1 MIPDKYSRFRPDVN
15 FIKRYMQ
22 STNAASGSEVDANA
36 NVENKNIATMA
47 PEIHKKANIYAN
59 RLMMHDK
66 LKELYDEATADEY
79 IRQLEAHEIY
89 RNDEAGMPVGTP
101 YCVSVSMYPF
111 LLDGLKRLGGT
122 SEPPRNLDSFCGS
135 FVNLVFAVAAQ
146 FAGAVST
153 PEFISYLCYF
163 VGKEYGYDFIE
174 HPDKVIDLGNRHMTI
189 REMIRAKFQ
198 QIIYSINQPA
208 AARGCQCVR
217 ADVTQL
223 WTPNG
228 FKYLHE
234 LKEGDLCYV
243 WRNGQY
249 AVEPIEHLNVY
260 DYDGELVQIFGRNY
274 QQTVTPNHRVIYR
287 ASNNKGWHIKEAQE
301 LENRKSALHLP
312 INGKIQKEDYPIS
325 DALLT
330 LVTYTLTDAHIK
342 GRDNTPTKRLSFT
355 MSPNRRGRKEVI
367 SALCE
372 LGISYREDDH
382 PGKYGIIRYIN
393 IASQDAKVILEQINY
408 NRGAIPD
415 FFLQLSERQ
424 AKLVIKH
431 WAYSDGQTLY
441 GRFDRVKLQCDNMEI
456 ADKLQQVV
464 MLAGLGSRIK
474 TAKCHKID
482 GGGDTSTIYVD
493 TSSRSARTAVTRRV
507 PYKGK
512 VWCPSTKTGI
522 VIFREDNYIPYVTGN
537 SVFWNVA
544 YFDKPYFDGLFDGF
558 IFPDGTE
565 LKELWPQ
572 VNWLQRE
579 FMTWFN
585 KERTKKILTFPVES
599 FSLLN
604 DGEDF
609 VDKDSAAWVAEMYSE
624 GHSFFTYTSDSVD
637 SLSSCC
643 YSGDTHVRV
652 LDEKGKSC
660 VTTFQ
665 KIADYPQY
673 YVHKNGTI
681 YVYSCGEYKPAK
693 FVELPHQKVY
703 EVKTKGRYMRVTADH
718 RNWIVQS
725 REPVL
730 TKDLH
735 IGDQLYAYNPHI
747 NNFEL
752 ATIYDIREYK
762 YNGNVFCFQ
771 MMDKHDDM
779 FTLAN
784 GIHNYNCRLRNN
796 LQENT
801 FSYTL
806 GAGGVA
812 TGSKCVITMNMNRLV
827 QNATRNGVDLS
838 EAVAEQTRKIHK
850 YLRAF
855 NEILKDMF
863 NARMLQVYDAG
874 FISLDKQYLTVG
886 VNGLNEGAE
895 FLGIKISDNEAYR
908 NYINT
913 VLKPIYDI
921 DKQDR
926 EPGLMWNFE
935 LIPAENLGVKNAKW
949 DKQDGYFS
957 PRDCYNSYFYLVE
970 DDTMS
975 PQEKFRLHGKEYTQY
990 CDGGSALHC
999 NLDEHL
1005 SYEQYKFL
1013 MKYAVKTGCPYFTF
1027 NIPNTVCND
1036 CGHIS
1041 KHMTKK
1047 CEKCGSENIDYATR
1061 IIGYLKL
1068 ISKWSAERQK
1078 ESQKRYYASPDK
1090 VEVMNG
1096 T

>member
-122 SEPPRNLDSFCGS
+122 SEPPKNLDSFCGN
-135 FVNLVFAVAAQ
+135 FINLVFAVSAQ

-153 PEFISYLCYF
+153 PEFLSYLTYF
-163 VGKEYGYDFIE
+163 ICKEYGADFVE
-174 HPDKVIDLGNRHMTI
+174 RVDDVVDLGNRHHTI
-189 REMIRAKFQ
+189 RDVIHSKFQ
-198 QIIYSINQPA
+198 QIVYSLNQPA
-208 AARGCQCVR
+208 AARGFQ
-217 ADVTQL
+217 
-223 WTPNG
+223 
-228 FKYLHE
+228 
-234 LKEGDLCYV
+234 
-243 WRNGQY
+243 
-249 AVEPIEHLNVY
+249 
-260 DYDGELVQIFGRNY
+260 
-274 QQTVTPNHRVIYR
+274 
-287 ASNNKGWHIKEAQE
+287 
-301 LENRKSALHLP
+301 
-312 INGKIQKEDYPIS
+312 
-325 DALLT
+325 
-330 LVTYTLTDAHIK
+330 
-342 GRDNTPTKRLSFT
+342 
-355 MSPNRRGRKEVI
+355 
-367 SALCE
+367 
-372 LGISYREDDH
+372 
-382 PGKYGIIRYIN
+382 
-393 IASQDAKVILEQINY
+393 
-408 NRGAIPD
+408 
-415 FFLQLSERQ
+415 
-424 AKLVIKH
+424 
-431 WAYSDGQTLY
+431 
-441 GRFDRVKLQCDNMEI
+441 
-456 ADKLQQVV
+456 
-464 MLAGLGSRIK
+464 
-474 TAKCHKID
+474 
-482 GGGDTSTIYVD
+482 ST
-493 TSSRSARTAVTRRV
+493 
-507 PYKGK
+507 
-512 VWCPSTKTGI
+512 
-522 VIFREDNYIPYVTGN
+522 
-537 SVFWNVA
+537 FWNAA
-544 YFDKPYFDGLFDGF
+544 YFDEPYFKGLFEGF

-609 VDKDSAAWVAEMYSE
+609 VDKDSAAWVAKMYSE

-665 KIADYPQY
+665 KISDYPQY
-673 YVHKNGTI
+673 YMHKDGTV

-693 FVELPHQKVY
+693 FVEMPHQKVY

-926 EPGLMWNFE
+926 EQGLMWNFE

-1090 VEVMNG
+1090 VEV
-1096 T
+1096 TKT

>member
-111 LLDGLKRLGGT
+111 LIDGLRRLGGT

-135 FVNLVFAVAAQ
+135 FINLVFAVAAQ

-153 PEFISYLCYF
+153 PEFLSYLTYF
-163 VGKEYGYDFIE
+163 LCKEYGDDFVE
-174 HPDKVIDLGNRHMTI
+174 RVNDVIDLSNRHQTI
-189 REMIRAKFQ
+189 RNVIHAKFQ
-198 QIIYSINQPA
+198 QIVYSLNQPA
-208 AARGCQCVR
+208 AARG
-217 ADVTQL
+217 
-223 WTPNG
+223 
-228 FKYLHE
+228 
-234 LKEGDLCYV
+234 
-243 WRNGQY
+243 
-249 AVEPIEHLNVY
+249 
-260 DYDGELVQIFGRNY
+260 
-274 QQTVTPNHRVIYR
+274 
-287 ASNNKGWHIKEAQE
+287 
-301 LENRKSALHLP
+301 
-312 INGKIQKEDYPIS
+312 
-325 DALLT
+325 
-330 LVTYTLTDAHIK
+330 
-342 GRDNTPTKRLSFT
+342 
-355 MSPNRRGRKEVI
+355 
-367 SALCE
+367 
-372 LGISYREDDH
+372 
-382 PGKYGIIRYIN
+382 
-393 IASQDAKVILEQINY
+393 SQ
-408 NRGAIPD
+408 
-415 FFLQLSERQ
+415 
-424 AKLVIKH
+424 
-431 WAYSDGQTLY
+431 
-441 GRFDRVKLQCDNMEI
+441 
-456 ADKLQQVV
+456 
-464 MLAGLGSRIK
+464 
-474 TAKCHKID
+474 
-482 GGGDTSTIYVD
+482 
-493 TSSRSARTAVTRRV
+493 
-507 PYKGK
+507 
-512 VWCPSTKTGI
+512 
-522 VIFREDNYIPYVTGN
+522 
-537 SVFWNVA
+537 SVFWNIA
-544 YFDKPYFDGLFDGF
+544 YFDKPYFDGLFEGF

-604 DGEDF
+604 DGVDF
-609 VDKDSAAWVAEMYSE
+609 VDKDSAAWVAKMYSE

-665 KIADYPQY
+665 KISDYPQY
-673 YVHKNGTI
+673 YVHKNNI
-681 YVYSCGEYKPAK
+681 VYVYSCGEYKPAK

-762 YNGNVFCFQ
+762 YQGSVFCFQ
-771 MMDKHDDM
+771 MVDKNDDM

-895 FLGIKISDNEAYR
+895 FLGIKISDNEEYR

-1047 CEKCGSENIDYATR
+1047 CEKCGGENIDYATR

-1078 ESQKRYYASPDK
+1078 ESQRRYYASPDK
-1090 VEVMNG
+1090 VEDANNG
-1096 T
+1096 

>member
-22 STNAASGSEVDANA
+22 SVNAASGSEVDANA

-66 LKELYDEATADEY
+66 LTELYDEATADEY
-79 IRQLEAHEIY
+79 IRQLEAHEVY
-89 RNDEAGMPVGTP
+89 RNDEAGTPVGTP
-101 YCVSVSMYPF
+101 YCVSISMYPF

-122 SEPPRNLDSFCGS
+122 SEAPKNLDSFCGG

-153 PEFISYLCYF
+153 PEFLSYLTYF
-163 VGKEYGYDFIE
+163 FCKEYGFDFINRI
-174 HPDKVIDLGNRHMTI
+174 DNVVDLGNKRHTI
-189 REMIRAKFQ
+189 RDIVHAKFQ
-198 QIIYSINQPA
+198 QIVYSLNQPA
-208 AARGCQCVR
+208 AARG
-217 ADVTQL
+217 
-223 WTPNG
+223 
-228 FKYLHE
+228 
-234 LKEGDLCYV
+234 
-243 WRNGQY
+243 
-249 AVEPIEHLNVY
+249 
-260 DYDGELVQIFGRNY
+260 
-274 QQTVTPNHRVIYR
+274 
-287 ASNNKGWHIKEAQE
+287 
-301 LENRKSALHLP
+301 
-312 INGKIQKEDYPIS
+312 
-325 DALLT
+325 
-330 LVTYTLTDAHIK
+330 
-342 GRDNTPTKRLSFT
+342 
-355 MSPNRRGRKEVI
+355 
-367 SALCE
+367 
-372 LGISYREDDH
+372 
-382 PGKYGIIRYIN
+382 
-393 IASQDAKVILEQINY
+393 SQ
-408 NRGAIPD
+408 
-415 FFLQLSERQ
+415 
-424 AKLVIKH
+424 
-431 WAYSDGQTLY
+431 
-441 GRFDRVKLQCDNMEI
+441 
-456 ADKLQQVV
+456 
-464 MLAGLGSRIK
+464 
-474 TAKCHKID
+474 
-482 GGGDTSTIYVD
+482 
-493 TSSRSARTAVTRRV
+493 
-507 PYKGK
+507 
-512 VWCPSTKTGI
+512 
-522 VIFREDNYIPYVTGN
+522 

-544 YFDKPYFDGLFDGF
+544 YFDEPYFDGLFDEF
-558 IFPDGTE
+558 IFPDGTV
-565 LKELWPQ
+565 LKDLWEQ
-572 VNWLQRE
+572 VNWMQHE
-579 FMTWFN
+579 FMVWFN
-585 KERTKKILTFPVES
+585 QERTKKILTFPVES

-609 VDKDSAAWVAEMYSE
+609 VDKESASWAAKMYSE
-624 GHSFFTYTSDSVD
+624 GHSFFTYTSNSVD
-637 SLSSCC
+637 SLSSC
-643 YSGDTHVRV
+643 
-652 LDEKGKSC
+652 
-660 VTTFQ
+660 
-665 KIADYPQY
+665 
-673 YVHKNGTI
+673 
-681 YVYSCGEYKPAK
+681 
-693 FVELPHQKVY
+693 
-703 EVKTKGRYMRVTADH
+703 
-718 RNWIVQS
+718 
-725 REPVL
+725 
-730 TKDLH
+730 
-735 IGDQLYAYNPHI
+735 
-747 NNFEL
+747 
-752 ATIYDIREYK
+752 
-762 YNGNVFCFQ
+762 
-771 MMDKHDDM
+771 
-779 FTLAN
+779 
-784 GIHNYNCRLRNN
+784 CRLRNN

-895 FLGIKISDNEAYR
+895 FLGIKVSDNDTYR

-926 EPGLMWNFE
+926 EQGLMWNFE

-957 PRDCYNSYFYLVE
+957 PRDCYNSYLYLVE

-1005 SYEQYKFL
+1005 SYDQYMFL

-1078 ESQKRYYASPDK
+1078 ESKRRYYASPDK
-1090 VEVMNG
+1090 VETNA
-1096 T
+1096 

>member
-22 STNAASGSEVDANA
+22 SVNAASGSEVDANA

-66 LKELYDEATADEY
+66 LTELYGEETADEY
-79 IRQLEAHEIY
+79 IRQLEAHEVY
-89 RNDEAGMPVGTP
+89 RNDEAGTPVGTP
-101 YCVSVSMYPF
+101 YCVSISMYPF

-122 SEPPRNLDSFCGS
+122 SEAPKNLDSFCGG

-153 PEFISYLCYF
+153 PEFLSYLTYF
-163 VGKEYGYDFIE
+163 FCKEYGFDFLNRI
-174 HPDKVIDLGNRHMTI
+174 DNVVDLGNKRHTI
-189 REMIRAKFQ
+189 RDIVHAKFQ
-198 QIIYSINQPA
+198 QIVYSLNQPA
-208 AARGCQCVR
+208 AARG
-217 ADVTQL
+217 
-223 WTPNG
+223 
-228 FKYLHE
+228 
-234 LKEGDLCYV
+234 
-243 WRNGQY
+243 
-249 AVEPIEHLNVY
+249 
-260 DYDGELVQIFGRNY
+260 
-274 QQTVTPNHRVIYR
+274 
-287 ASNNKGWHIKEAQE
+287 
-301 LENRKSALHLP
+301 
-312 INGKIQKEDYPIS
+312 
-325 DALLT
+325 
-330 LVTYTLTDAHIK
+330 
-342 GRDNTPTKRLSFT
+342 
-355 MSPNRRGRKEVI
+355 
-367 SALCE
+367 
-372 LGISYREDDH
+372 
-382 PGKYGIIRYIN
+382 
-393 IASQDAKVILEQINY
+393 SQ
-408 NRGAIPD
+408 
-415 FFLQLSERQ
+415 
-424 AKLVIKH
+424 
-431 WAYSDGQTLY
+431 
-441 GRFDRVKLQCDNMEI
+441 
-456 ADKLQQVV
+456 
-464 MLAGLGSRIK
+464 
-474 TAKCHKID
+474 
-482 GGGDTSTIYVD
+482 
-493 TSSRSARTAVTRRV
+493 
-507 PYKGK
+507 
-512 VWCPSTKTGI
+512 
-522 VIFREDNYIPYVTGN
+522 

-544 YFDKPYFDGLFDGF
+544 YFDKPYFDGLFDEF
-558 IFPDGTE
+558 IFPDGTV
-565 LKELWPQ
+565 LKDLWEQ
-572 VNWLQRE
+572 VNWMQHE
-579 FMTWFN
+579 FMVWFN
-585 KERTKKILTFPVES
+585 QERTKKILTFPVES

-604 DGEDF
+604 DGEGF
-609 VDKDSAAWVAEMYSE
+609 VDKESASWVAKMYSE
-624 GHSFFTYTSDSVD
+624 GHSFFTYTSNSVD
-637 SLSSCC
+637 SLSSC
-643 YSGDTHVRV
+643 
-652 LDEKGKSC
+652 
-660 VTTFQ
+660 
-665 KIADYPQY
+665 
-673 YVHKNGTI
+673 
-681 YVYSCGEYKPAK
+681 
-693 FVELPHQKVY
+693 
-703 EVKTKGRYMRVTADH
+703 
-718 RNWIVQS
+718 
-725 REPVL
+725 
-730 TKDLH
+730 
-735 IGDQLYAYNPHI
+735 
-747 NNFEL
+747 
-752 ATIYDIREYK
+752 
-762 YNGNVFCFQ
+762 
-771 MMDKHDDM
+771 
-779 FTLAN
+779 
-784 GIHNYNCRLRNN
+784 CRLRNN

-827 QNATRNGVDLS
+827 QNATRNGTDLS
-838 EAVAEQTRKIHK
+838 EAVAEQTKKIHK

-895 FLGIKISDNEAYR
+895 FLGVKVSDNEAYR

-926 EPGLMWNFE
+926 EQGLMWNFE

-957 PRDCYNSYFYLVE
+957 PRDCYNSYLYLVE

-1005 SYEQYKFL
+1005 SYDQYMFL

-1078 ESQKRYYASPDK
+1078 ESKRRYYASPDE
-1090 VEVMNG
+1090 VEVDV
-1096 T
+1096 

>member
-111 LLDGLKRLGGT
+111 LIDGLKRLGGT
-122 SEPPRNLDSFCGS
+122 SEPPRNLDSFCGG

-153 PEFISYLCYF
+153 PEFLSYLTYF
-163 VGKEYGYDFIE
+163 LCKEYGDDFVE
-174 HPDKVIDLGNRHMTI
+174 RVDEVVDLGNKHHTI
-189 REMIRAKFQ
+189 RDIIHAKFQ
-198 QIIYSINQPA
+198 QIVYSLNQPA
-208 AARGCQCVR
+208 AARG
-217 ADVTQL
+217 
-223 WTPNG
+223 
-228 FKYLHE
+228 
-234 LKEGDLCYV
+234 
-243 WRNGQY
+243 
-249 AVEPIEHLNVY
+249 
-260 DYDGELVQIFGRNY
+260 
-274 QQTVTPNHRVIYR
+274 
-287 ASNNKGWHIKEAQE
+287 
-301 LENRKSALHLP
+301 
-312 INGKIQKEDYPIS
+312 
-325 DALLT
+325 
-330 LVTYTLTDAHIK
+330 
-342 GRDNTPTKRLSFT
+342 
-355 MSPNRRGRKEVI
+355 
-367 SALCE
+367 
-372 LGISYREDDH
+372 
-382 PGKYGIIRYIN
+382 
-393 IASQDAKVILEQINY
+393 SQ
-408 NRGAIPD
+408 
-415 FFLQLSERQ
+415 
-424 AKLVIKH
+424 
-431 WAYSDGQTLY
+431 
-441 GRFDRVKLQCDNMEI
+441 
-456 ADKLQQVV
+456 
-464 MLAGLGSRIK
+464 
-474 TAKCHKID
+474 
-482 GGGDTSTIYVD
+482 
-493 TSSRSARTAVTRRV
+493 
-507 PYKGK
+507 
-512 VWCPSTKTGI
+512 
-522 VIFREDNYIPYVTGN
+522 
-537 SVFWNVA
+537 SVFWNAA
-544 YFDKPYFDGLFDGF
+544 YFDKPYFDGLFEGF

-609 VDKDSAAWVAEMYSE
+609 VDKDSAAWVAKMYSE

-665 KIADYPQY
+665 KISDYPQY
-673 YVHKNGTI
+673 YMHKDGTV

-693 FVELPHQKVY
+693 FVEMPHQKVY

-771 MMDKHDDM
+771 MVDKHDDM

-926 EPGLMWNFE
+926 EQGLMWNFE

-1090 VEVMNG
+1090 VEV
-1096 T
+1096 TKT

>member
-111 LLDGLKRLGGT
+111 LIDGLKRLGGT
-122 SEPPRNLDSFCGS
+122 SEPPRNLDSFCGG

-153 PEFISYLCYF
+153 PEFLSYLTYF
-163 VGKEYGYDFIE
+163 LCKEYGDDFVE
-174 HPDKVIDLGNRHMTI
+174 RVDDVVDLGNKHHTI
-189 REMIRAKFQ
+189 RDIIHAKFQ
-198 QIIYSINQPA
+198 QIVYSLNQPA
-208 AARGCQCVR
+208 AARG
-217 ADVTQL
+217 
-223 WTPNG
+223 
-228 FKYLHE
+228 
-234 LKEGDLCYV
+234 
-243 WRNGQY
+243 
-249 AVEPIEHLNVY
+249 
-260 DYDGELVQIFGRNY
+260 
-274 QQTVTPNHRVIYR
+274 
-287 ASNNKGWHIKEAQE
+287 
-301 LENRKSALHLP
+301 
-312 INGKIQKEDYPIS
+312 
-325 DALLT
+325 
-330 LVTYTLTDAHIK
+330 
-342 GRDNTPTKRLSFT
+342 
-355 MSPNRRGRKEVI
+355 
-367 SALCE
+367 
-372 LGISYREDDH
+372 
-382 PGKYGIIRYIN
+382 
-393 IASQDAKVILEQINY
+393 SQ
-408 NRGAIPD
+408 
-415 FFLQLSERQ
+415 
-424 AKLVIKH
+424 
-431 WAYSDGQTLY
+431 
-441 GRFDRVKLQCDNMEI
+441 
-456 ADKLQQVV
+456 
-464 MLAGLGSRIK
+464 
-474 TAKCHKID
+474 
-482 GGGDTSTIYVD
+482 
-493 TSSRSARTAVTRRV
+493 
-507 PYKGK
+507 
-512 VWCPSTKTGI
+512 
-522 VIFREDNYIPYVTGN
+522 
-537 SVFWNVA
+537 SVFWNAA

-565 LKELWPQ
+565 LKDLWPQ

-609 VDKDSAAWVAEMYSE
+609 VDKDSAAWVAKMYSE

-665 KIADYPQY
+665 KISDYPQY
-673 YVHKNGTI
+673 YMHKDGTV

-926 EPGLMWNFE
+926 EQGLMWNFE

-1090 VEVMNG
+1090 VEV
-1096 T
+1096 TKT

>member
-111 LLDGLKRLGGT
+111 LTDGLKRLGGT
-122 SEPPRNLDSFCGS
+122 SEPPRNLDSFCGG

-153 PEFISYLCYF
+153 PEFLSYLTYF
-163 VGKEYGYDFIE
+163 LCKEYGNDFVE
-174 HPDKVIDLGNRHMTI
+174 RVDEVVDLGNRHHTI
-189 REMIRAKFQ
+189 RDIIHAKFQ
-198 QIIYSINQPA
+198 QIVYSLNQPA
-208 AARGCQCVR
+208 AARG
-217 ADVTQL
+217 
-223 WTPNG
+223 
-228 FKYLHE
+228 
-234 LKEGDLCYV
+234 
-243 WRNGQY
+243 
-249 AVEPIEHLNVY
+249 
-260 DYDGELVQIFGRNY
+260 
-274 QQTVTPNHRVIYR
+274 
-287 ASNNKGWHIKEAQE
+287 
-301 LENRKSALHLP
+301 
-312 INGKIQKEDYPIS
+312 
-325 DALLT
+325 
-330 LVTYTLTDAHIK
+330 
-342 GRDNTPTKRLSFT
+342 
-355 MSPNRRGRKEVI
+355 
-367 SALCE
+367 
-372 LGISYREDDH
+372 
-382 PGKYGIIRYIN
+382 
-393 IASQDAKVILEQINY
+393 SQ
-408 NRGAIPD
+408 
-415 FFLQLSERQ
+415 
-424 AKLVIKH
+424 
-431 WAYSDGQTLY
+431 
-441 GRFDRVKLQCDNMEI
+441 
-456 ADKLQQVV
+456 
-464 MLAGLGSRIK
+464 
-474 TAKCHKID
+474 
-482 GGGDTSTIYVD
+482 
-493 TSSRSARTAVTRRV
+493 
-507 PYKGK
+507 
-512 VWCPSTKTGI
+512 
-522 VIFREDNYIPYVTGN
+522 
-537 SVFWNVA
+537 SVFWNAA

-565 LKELWPQ
+565 LKDLWPQ

-609 VDKDSAAWVAEMYSE
+609 VDKDSAAWVAKMYSE

-673 YVHKNGTI
+673 YIHKNGTI

-762 YNGNVFCFQ
+762 YSGNVFCFQ

-908 NYINT
+908 DYINT

-970 DDTMS
+970 DNTMS

-1078 ESQKRYYASPDK
+1078 ESQKRYYATPDK
-1090 VEVMNG
+1090 VEVANG

>member
-22 STNAASGSEVDANA
+22 SVNAASGSEVDANA

-66 LKELYDEATADEY
+66 LTELYDEVTADEY
-79 IRQLEAHEIY
+79 IRQLEAHEVY
-89 RNDEAGMPVGTP
+89 RNDEAGTPVGTP
-101 YCVSVSMYPF
+101 YCVSISMYPF

-122 SEPPRNLDSFCGS
+122 SEAPKNLDSFCGG

-153 PEFISYLCYF
+153 PEFLSYLTYF
-163 VGKEYGYDFIE
+163 FCKEYGFDFISRI
-174 HPDKVIDLGNRHMTI
+174 DKVVDLGNKRHTI
-189 REMIRAKFQ
+189 RDIVHAKFQ
-198 QIIYSINQPA
+198 QIVYSLNQPA
-208 AARGCQCVR
+208 AARG
-217 ADVTQL
+217 
-223 WTPNG
+223 
-228 FKYLHE
+228 
-234 LKEGDLCYV
+234 
-243 WRNGQY
+243 
-249 AVEPIEHLNVY
+249 
-260 DYDGELVQIFGRNY
+260 
-274 QQTVTPNHRVIYR
+274 
-287 ASNNKGWHIKEAQE
+287 
-301 LENRKSALHLP
+301 
-312 INGKIQKEDYPIS
+312 
-325 DALLT
+325 
-330 LVTYTLTDAHIK
+330 
-342 GRDNTPTKRLSFT
+342 
-355 MSPNRRGRKEVI
+355 
-367 SALCE
+367 
-372 LGISYREDDH
+372 
-382 PGKYGIIRYIN
+382 
-393 IASQDAKVILEQINY
+393 SQ
-408 NRGAIPD
+408 
-415 FFLQLSERQ
+415 
-424 AKLVIKH
+424 
-431 WAYSDGQTLY
+431 
-441 GRFDRVKLQCDNMEI
+441 
-456 ADKLQQVV
+456 
-464 MLAGLGSRIK
+464 
-474 TAKCHKID
+474 
-482 GGGDTSTIYVD
+482 
-493 TSSRSARTAVTRRV
+493 
-507 PYKGK
+507 
-512 VWCPSTKTGI
+512 
-522 VIFREDNYIPYVTGN
+522 

-544 YFDKPYFDGLFDGF
+544 YFDKPYFDGLFDEF
-558 IFPDGTE
+558 IFPDGTV
-565 LKELWPQ
+565 LKDLWKQ
-572 VNWLQRE
+572 VDWMQHE
-579 FMTWFN
+579 FMVWFN
-585 KERTKKILTFPVES
+585 QERTKKILTFPVES

-609 VDKDSAAWVAEMYSE
+609 VDKESASWVAKMYSE
-624 GHSFFTYTSDSVD
+624 GHSFFTYTSNSVD
-637 SLSSCC
+637 SLSSC
-643 YSGDTHVRV
+643 
-652 LDEKGKSC
+652 
-660 VTTFQ
+660 
-665 KIADYPQY
+665 
-673 YVHKNGTI
+673 
-681 YVYSCGEYKPAK
+681 
-693 FVELPHQKVY
+693 
-703 EVKTKGRYMRVTADH
+703 
-718 RNWIVQS
+718 
-725 REPVL
+725 
-730 TKDLH
+730 
-735 IGDQLYAYNPHI
+735 
-747 NNFEL
+747 
-752 ATIYDIREYK
+752 
-762 YNGNVFCFQ
+762 
-771 MMDKHDDM
+771 
-779 FTLAN
+779 
-784 GIHNYNCRLRNN
+784 CRLRNN

-827 QNATRNGVDLS
+827 QNATRNGTDLS

-895 FLGIKISDNEAYR
+895 FLGIKVSDNDTYR
-908 NYINT
+908 SYINT

-921 DKQDR
+921 DKRDR
-926 EPGLMWNFE
+926 EQGLMWNFE

-957 PRDCYNSYFYLVE
+957 PRDCYNSYLYLVE

-1005 SYEQYKFL
+1005 SYDQYMFL

-1078 ESQKRYYASPDK
+1078 ESKRRYYASPDE
-1090 VEVMNG
+1090 VEVDA
-1096 T
+1096 